1 MVEYM
6 MYNIK
11 HKRCRFMFHRTSF
24 FSKMVSLFL
33 ILCFCLPLASC
44 KGNRDESKEVL
55 SGEMSFSS
63 MTESDISKGN
73 DIEASESSETSENA
87 DNSYI
92 SESIQNSEN
101 TELSENTQ
109 NSENV
114 ESVDYSENIDNSESS
129 ENIESSKTSD
139 NSDNSDNNESSVEYS
154 SENSSSESSIPNSE
168 SSSESPK
175 ESWGKKEATYFE
187 DTGKC
192 TYTTI
197 YSPKT
202 EDKITYENN
211 GLCLYNTE
219 FRMSPELENEFIKL
233 FESFENPQSI
243 TVREMN
249 SEFVFAY
256 NPNKRIAC
264 ASAIKAPFSLFITKA
279 IEQGIV
285 SWNEKLTYE
294 KKYDYFEGSGVI
306 QPNYKYGTKFS
317 VKRLYELMLYV
328 SDNIAY
334 LMLKD
339 RFGGASR
346 FNDAMN
352 AIGCKNIITSGNW
365 GKLTS
370 YEMALVWREIYFYT
384 KNGSSPSKKLY
395 TELDKA
401 LYNELEKGITG
412 KENLH
417 KSGWSANGYN
427 DAGIFFDGEQ
437 AYAVAV
443 MTGRTSLTD
452 GRNATHLR
460 KVAKLINKLM
470 AEYKTYVNENQQ
482 S

>member
-1 MVEYM
+1 
-6 MYNIK
+6 
-11 HKRCRFMFHRTSF
+11 MFYRTSLF
-24 FSKMVSLFL
+24 QKIISLFL
-33 ILCFCLPLASC
+33 IFCFCLPLASC
-44 KGNRDESKEVL
+44 NGNENVSKEVL

-63 MTESDISKGN
+63 MVESDISKGSEKEN
-73 DIEASESSETSENA
+73 SGSFEASENA
-87 DNSYI
+87 DI
-92 SESIQNSEN
+92 SESTQNSEN
-101 TELSENTQ
+101 MELSENTQ
-109 NSENV
+109 NSENG

-129 ENIESSKTSD
+129 EIIESSETSETSETSD

-154 SENSSSESSIPNSE
+154 SENSSSESSEINSE
-168 SSSESPK
+168 SSSESSK
-175 ESWGKKEATYFE
+175 ENWGKKEATYFE

-197 YSPKT
+197 YSPET

-219 FRMSPELENEFIKL
+219 FRMSPELEDEFMKL
-233 FESFENPQSI
+233 FASFENPQSI

-306 QPNYKYGTKFS
+306 QPNYEYGTKFS

-352 AIGCKNIITSGNW
+352 AIGCKDIITSGNW

-437 AYAVAV
+437 AYSVAV

>member
-1 MVEYM
+1 
-6 MYNIK
+6 
-11 HKRCRFMFHRTSF
+11 MFYRMSLFKKIT
-24 FSKMVSLFL
+24 SLFL
-33 ILCFCLPLASC
+33 IFCFSLSLASC
-44 KGNRDESKEVL
+44 KGKKDESKEVL

-63 MTESDISKGN
+63 MVENDISKG
-73 DIEASESSETSENA
+73 SEKENSERSEVSEKT
-87 DNSYI
+87 DNSDI
-92 SESIQNSEN
+92 SESTQNSQN
-101 TELSENTQ
+101 IELSENTQ
-109 NSENV
+109 NSENG
-114 ESVDYSENIDNSESS
+114 ESVDYSENGDTSDSSENVESS
-129 ENIESSKTSD
+129 ETSETSDNSGNSD
-139 NSDNSDNNESSVEYS
+139 NSDNSDNLNNNESSFEYS
-154 SENSSSESSIPNSE
+154 SENSSSESSEINSEISSE
-168 SSSESPK
+168 SSK
-175 ESWGKKEATYFE
+175 ENWGKKEATYFK

-197 YSPKT
+197 YSPETK
-202 EDKITYENN
+202 DKITYENN
-211 GLCLYNTE
+211 GLYLYNTE
-219 FRMSPELENEFIKL
+219 FRMSPELEDEFMKL
-233 FESFENPQSI
+233 FASFENPQSI

-334 LMLKD
+334 VMVKD

-352 AIGCKNIITSGNW
+352 AIGCKDIITSGNW

-412 KENLH
+412 KANLH

-437 AYAVAV
+437 AYSVAV